1 MQGQPR
7 NYMSKLK
14 VSKEFK
20 VGVFAVISLSI
31 LYIGFN
37 YLKGIEFLNK
47 TDQYYAVYNDVAG
60 LTVSNP
66 IKINGFSVGRVSDVS
81 IMQGNENKILVELD
95 LMKDI
100 VLGDSA
106 IALLKIDLLGGVSI
120 VLEVGDL
127 TRPISPG
134 DTIIAKVDPTL
145 TEVLAESAIPV
156 ASSLQTTI
164 RRINILLEDFSGN
177 TESLNKLIKNVEGIT
192 SKTNSILANSQKNI
206 ETTMSDLSVISGKL
220 SKNLDQLSDLLI
232 NYNQL
237 ADTLKNIELN
247 NTLAQTNELLGS
259 MNKTFENLND
269 ENGTLGRLMKDDSLY
284 VSLNQTLIDLDRMLI
299 HMNENPK
306 HFFAP
311 LGKSKKKI
319 ERDLA
324 KEQKN

>member
-1 MQGQPR
+1 
-7 NYMSKLK
+7 MSKMK
-14 VSKEFK
+14 VSKEFR
-20 VGVFAVISLSI
+20 VGVFAILSLSI
-31 LYIGFN
+31 LYLGFN

-47 TDQYYAVYNDVAG
+47 TDQYYAIYDDVAG

-66 IKINGFSVGRVSDVS
+66 VKINGFSVGRVSDVS
-81 IMQGNENKILVELD
+81 IMQENENKILVELD
-95 LMKDI
+95 ITKDI
-100 VLGDSA
+100 ILGDSTV
-106 IALLKIDLLGGVSI
+106 ALLKIDLLGGVSI

-127 TRPISPG
+127 SNTISPG
-134 DTIIAKVDPTL
+134 DTVIAKVDPTL

-164 RRINILLEDFSGN
+164 RRINLLLEDFSGN
-177 TESLNKLIKNVEGIT
+177 TESLNNLIKNVEGIT
-192 SKTNSILANSQKNI
+192 YKTNSILTTSQKNI
-206 ETTMSDLSVISGKL
+206 ENTMSDLSVISGKL
-220 SKNLDQLSDLLI
+220 SKNLDQLSELLI

-237 ADTLKNIELN
+237 ADTLKNVDLN

-269 ENGTLGRLMKDDSLY
+269 ESGTLGRLMKDDSLY
-284 VSLNQTLIDLDRMLI
+284 VSLNQTLIDLDKMLI

-319 ERDLA
+319 EKDLA